1 MEEGCSPQPESL
13 GSRRALSRVD
23 FDRPPAQH
31 VDGQREN
38 PHHPLTLVRTP
49 TLRSGGVRALRLTSG
64 RQTLCWGGEAPCPS
78 PRDCGGQVGA
88 LLGRRQSGRP
98 GRHCPSAPGRPLGRD
113 SEPPMSG
120 DRRPF
125 CGAAALCSR
134 QFLRKPEVRRR
145 GHLPGVSLQLDG
157 GPWGQRRACRG
168 PQPASRHDTGS
179 TVSSRGST
187 FAVHCELGS
196 RDARCL
202 AGVWRPCP
210 GVLCV

>member
-13 GSRRALSRVD
+13 GSRQALSRVD
-23 FDRPPAQH
+23 FDRSPAQH
-31 VDGQREN
+31 VGGQREN

-78 PRDCGGQVGA
+78 PRGCGGQVGA

-98 GRHCPSAPGRPLGRD
+98 GRHCPSAPGRPPRTEGQRV
-113 SEPPMSG
+113 PHVQGQM
-120 DRRPF
+120 PF

-157 GPWGQRRACRG
+157 GPWRQRR
-168 PQPASRHDTGS
+168 ASRHDTGS
-179 TVSSRGST
+179 TVSSHRST
-187 FAVHCELGS
+187 FAVHCEPGS
-196 RDARCL
+196 RDARSL